1 MVAAVTVRFLS
12 KTPRYGLG
20 VGLFWLTLL
29 LMLGCSVFLLAHARR
44 TVLIAQ
50 AAIFLWGAAYLTW
63 YVASEDDYRRGGI
76 SRWDAYD
83 AHVVTV
89 AAIAACFAVAA
100 GALAAQRWRRIVP
113 AAAGVAGLA
122 VLGLFAAAVL
132 ANSLN

>member
-1 MVAAVTVRFLS
+1 VRFLS
-12 KTPRYGLG
+12 KTPRYGPG

-29 LMLGCSVFLLAHARR
+29 LMLGCSLIVLARSRSAA
-44 TVLIAQ
+44 LIAQ
-50 AAIFLWGAAYLTW
+50 AAIFLWGAAYLTY

-89 AAIAACFAVAA
+89 AAITACLAVAA
-100 GALAAQRWRRIVP
+100 GALAAQRWRRIV
-113 AAAGVAGLA
+113 AAVGGAGVT
-122 VLGLFAAAVL
+122 VMVLFAAAFL

>member
-1 MVAAVTVRFLS
+1 MRFLS
-12 KTPRYGLG
+12 KTPRYGPG

-29 LMLGCSVFLLAHARR
+29 LMLGCSLIVLARSRR
-44 TVLIAQ
+44 AAVIAQ
-50 AAIFLWGAAYLTW
+50 AAIFLWGAVYLTY

-89 AAIAACFAVAA
+89 AAITACLALAA
-100 GALAAQRWRRIVP
+100 GALAAERRRSF
-113 AAAGVAGLA
+113 AAAVGGAGLA
-122 VLGLFAAAVL
+122 VLILFAAAFL